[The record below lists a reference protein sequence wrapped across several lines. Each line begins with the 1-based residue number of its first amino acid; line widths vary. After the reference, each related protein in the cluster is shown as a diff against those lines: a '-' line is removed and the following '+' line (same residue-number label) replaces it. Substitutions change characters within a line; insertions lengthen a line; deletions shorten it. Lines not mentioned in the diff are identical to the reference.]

1 MDYKKYIAERIKID
15 GVTPEEIAS
24 YLSVPPTNDMGDF
37 ALPCFK
43 FAKILRKPPVQIAE
57 DLKNAYPTDHVIC
70 GVSAVNGYLNFSI
83 DRTAFV
89 KTTLDKIAEEREKY
103 GSDTIGAG
111 KTICIDYSSINI
123 AKPFH
128 IGHLSTTVLGGALYR
143 ILSFLGYK
151 TVGINHLGDYGTQFG
166 KLISAYKRWG
176 DKETVQKGGIRALNE
191 LYVRFHREAETDPA
205 LDDEARAYF
214 KKIEEKDEE
223 CLALFRWFKELTLKD
238 VQKIYDLLDIR
249 FDSYAGESF
258 YSDKMQPV
266 VDELKEKGLLKE
278 SRGAQVVDLEE
289 YGMPPCIILK
299 SDGTSLYAT
308 RDMAAAIY
316 RKQTYDFY
324 KCLYVVAYQQNLH
337 FKQFFKVLELMGKDW
352 AKDLVHV
359 AYGMVSLE
367 EGTMSTRKGNVVFLE
382 DVIRRCIEKA
392 YEIISEKNP
401 SLQGE
406 EKAKIAEQV
415 GVGAVIFGA
424 LYNSKIKDIV
434 FSYDKVL
441 NFDGETSVYV
451 QYTCARAKSVLQK
464 AGVAAE
470 KSRGY
475 TLDFALNEAETD
487 LAKALADFP
496 DTVREAAE
504 KYEPSFIARYAVDLS
519 QKFNKFYFDCKILS
533 AEDENKKAFRLDL
546 TAATARVLTNA
557 FALLGISMPD
567 KM

>member
-1 MDYKKYIAERIKID
+1 MDYKKHISEKIKID
-15 GVTPEEIAS
+15 GVSQDEIYELLA
-24 YLSVPPTNDMGDF
+24 LPPNTEMGDY

-43 FAKILRKPPVQIAE
+43 FAKLLRKSPVMIAE
-57 DLKNAYPTDHVIC
+57 QLKTELQTDDIVSEI
-70 GVSAVNGYLNFSI
+70 SAVNGYLNFKI
-83 DRTAFV
+83 AKDGMV
-89 KTTLDKIAEEREKY
+89 KSVLDKIYAEKDKF
-103 GSDTIGAG
+103 GSSDLGAG
-111 KTICIDYSSINI
+111 KTVCIDYSSINI

-128 IGHLSTTVLGGALYR
+128 IGHLSTPVLGGALYR
-143 ILSFLGYK
+143 ILNFLGYK
-151 TVGINHLGDYGTQFG
+151 AVGINHLGDYGTQFG

-176 DKETVQKGGIRALNE
+176 DKETIEKGGIRALNE
-191 LYVRFHREAETDPA
+191 LYVRFHKEAEENPS

-223 CLALFRWFKELTLKD
+223 CLALFKWFKELTLKD
-238 VQKIYDLLDIR
+238 VQKIYELLDIR

-258 YSDKMQPV
+258 YSDKMTPI
-266 VDELKEKGLLKE
+266 VDELKEKNLLVE
-278 SRGAQVVDLEE
+278 SQGAQVVMLDE

-308 RDMAAAIY
+308 RDMAAASY
-316 RKQTYDFY
+316 RKATYDFH

-337 FKQFFKVLELMGKDW
+337 FKQFFKTLELMGKDW

-382 DVIRRCIEKA
+382 DVIAKCIDKA
-392 YEIISEKNP
+392 YKIIDEKNP
-401 SLQGE
+401 NLE
-406 EKAKIAEQV
+406 NKEDAAKKV

-451 QYTCARAKSVLQK
+451 QYTYARAKSVLAK
-464 AGVAAE
+464 GGVPTAYEIPA
-470 KSRGY
+470 
-475 TLDFALNEAETD
+475 LDPCEIELC
-487 LAKALADFP
+487 KALSTFP
-496 DTVREAAE
+496 DVVKDAAE
-504 KYEPSFIARYAVDLS
+504 KYEPSFVARYAVDVA
-519 QKFNKFYFDCKILS
+519 QKFNKFYFDCKILA
-533 AEDENKKAFRLDL
+533 AEDEKTKQFRLAL
-546 TAATARVLTNA
+546 TYAASQALENA
-557 FALLGISMPD
+557 FALLGIGMPD

>member
-1 MDYKKYIAERIKID
+1 MDYKKYIAEKLKID
-15 GVTPEEIAS
+15 GVTEEEVYDA
-24 YLSVPPTNDMGDF
+24 LALPPTSEMGDY
-37 ALPCFK
+37 ALPCFR
-43 FAKILRKPPVQIAE
+43 FAKIFRKSPALIAE
-57 DLKNAYPTDHVIC
+57 QLKGQISPDGVISE
-70 GVSAVNGYLNFSI
+70 VSAVNGYLNFK
-83 DRTAFV
+83 V
-89 KTTLDKIAEEREKY
+89 NKTRLSQEVIGRILSEKDAY
-103 GSDTIGAG
+103 GASDEG
-111 KTICIDYSSINI
+111 KGRTICIDYSSINI

-128 IGHLSTTVLGGALYR
+128 IGHLSTTVLGAALYR
-143 ILSFLGYK
+143 ILNFLGYK
-151 TVGINHLGDYGTQFG
+151 SVGINHLGDYGTQFG

-176 DKETVQKGGIRALNE
+176 DRETVEKGGIRALNE
-191 LYVRFHREAETDPA
+191 LYVRFHREAEEHPEY
-205 LDDEARAYF
+205 DDEARAYF

-238 VQKIYDLLDIR
+238 VQKIYDLLDVH

-258 YSDKMQPV
+258 YSDKMGPV
-266 VDELKEKGLLKE
+266 VEELKEKGLLVE
-278 SRGAQVVDLEE
+278 SQGAQVVDLEA

-316 RKQTYDFY
+316 RKKTYDFY

-337 FKQFFKVLELMGKDW
+337 FKQFFKVLELMGKEW

-382 DVIRRCIEKA
+382 DVINRCIEKA
-392 YEIISEKNP
+392 LAIITEKNP
-401 SLQGE
+401 DLENKE
-406 EKAKIAEQV
+406 EVAQSV

-451 QYTCARAKSVLQK
+451 QYTCARANSVLEKGGIPESWEAIEPNAVEFELVK
-464 AGVAAE
+464 AISALPETVKDAA
-470 KSRGY
+470 
-475 TLDFALNEAETD
+475 D
-487 LAKALADFP
+487 
-496 DTVREAAE
+496 
-504 KYEPSFIARYAVDLS
+504 KYEPSYIARFAVDVA
-519 QKFNKFYFDCKILS
+519 QKFNKFYFDCKILG
-533 AEDENKKAFRLDL
+533 AEDERTKNFRLAL
-546 TAATARVLTNA
+546 TAATLQALKNA
-557 FALLGISMPD
+557 FSLLGIGIPD

>member
-1 MDYKKYIAERIKID
+1 MDYKKHIAEKIKVD
-15 GVTPEEIAS
+15 GVTTEEIYESLA
-24 YLSVPPTNDMGDF
+24 LPPNTEMGDF

-43 FAKILRKPPVQIAE
+43 FAKVLRKSPVMIAE
-57 DLKNAYPTDHVIC
+57 QLKNQLTTDEVI
-70 GVSAVNGYLNFSI
+70 SEITAVNGYLNFKI
-83 DRTAFV
+83 DKNGFV
-89 KTTLDKIAEEREKY
+89 RATLDKILSQKEKY
-103 GSDTIGAG
+103 GASDEGKG
-111 KTICIDYSSINI
+111 KTVCIDYSSINI

-143 ILSFLGYK
+143 IFNYLGYK
-151 TVGINHLGDYGTQFG
+151 AVGINHLGDYGTQFG

-176 DKETVQKGGIRALNE
+176 DKETVEKGGIRALNE
-191 LYVRFHREAETDPA
+191 LYVRFHKEAEEHPEY
-205 LDDEARAYF
+205 DDEARAYF
-214 KKIEEKDEE
+214 KKIEQGDSE
-223 CLALFRWFKELTLKD
+223 CLALFHWFKELTLKD
-238 VQKIYDLLDIR
+238 VQKIYDMLDIR

-337 FKQFFKVLELMGKDW
+337 FKQFFKVLDMMGKDW